1 MSNFVSFYFLEEE
14 TVPNVYSKRKT
25 TASASNLN
33 PQKSLILSTMFGNL
47 CVVIRINGKEGAIGR
62 KFGFE

>member
-25 TASASNLN
+25 AASASNLN
-33 PQKSLILSTMFGNL
+33 PRKSLILSTMFGNL
-47 CVVIRINGKEGAIGR
+47 CVVIRINVKEGENGS